1 MIMKFEDRLKQ
12 YRENKGWTQAE
23 LGKKS
28 GVSSRMIQR
37 YEAGTSRPRWDAAEK
52 IATAL
57 EVPVSDLLGQ
67 SGMLVA
73 EAADKG
79 GAKSARE
86 MSKLVEEV
94 VGMFAGG
101 SLPKEDR
108 DAYMA
113 AISKAYFES
122 NEENKKYTPKKHRK

>member
-1 MIMKFEDRLKQ
+1 MKFEDRLKQ

-23 LGKKS
+23 LGEKS

-57 EVPVSDLLGQ
+57 EVPVSELLGQ

>member
-1 MIMKFEDRLKQ
+1 MKFSERLKD
-12 YRENKGWTQAE
+12 YRENKGLTQTE
-23 LGKKS
+23 LSKLS
-28 GVSSRMIQR
+28 GISVRMIQK
-37 YEAGTSRPRWDAAEK
+37 YEAGIARPRWDASEK
-52 IATAL
+52 LANAL
-57 EVPVSDLLGQ
+57 EISVAELLGQ

-73 EAADKG
+73 EAAEEG

-94 VGMFAGG
+94 VGIFAGG
-101 SLPKEDR
+101 SLPQEDR

-122 NEENKKYTPKKHRK
+122 NKENKKYTPKKYRKDK